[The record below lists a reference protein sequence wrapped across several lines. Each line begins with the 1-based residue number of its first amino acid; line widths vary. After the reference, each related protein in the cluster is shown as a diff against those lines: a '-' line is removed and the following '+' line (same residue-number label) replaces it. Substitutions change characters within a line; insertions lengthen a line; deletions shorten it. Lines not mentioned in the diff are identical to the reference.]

1 MSVATA
7 YAKALYEAAIEEKA
21 TASTLDQIDKELEVV
36 VQAVTGSKQMEA
48 ALFGSITTAKEK
60 ANILRDLAQKA
71 GANHLVARFLELL
84 ASKNRVV
91 MIKQIHQEFV
101 NVRLLAEGGIPGTV
115 VAAQPMADADVAG
128 LAQAFTKKLGKKV
141 KFRVSS
147 DPSLLA
153 GMKVTVAG
161 VTYDGTL
168 KSQLE
173 RLRDRFVVGSSIGVS
188 H

>member
-21 TASTLDQIDKELEVV
+21 NTATLDQIEKELDWV
-36 VQAVTGSKQMEA
+36 VQAVNGSKQLEA
-48 ALFGSITTAKEK
+48 ALFGAITTSKEK
-60 ANILRDLAQKA
+60 AQLLRELSQKA
-71 GANHLVARFLELL
+71 GANNLVARFLELL
-84 ASKNRVV
+84 ASKNRVSL
-91 MIKQIHQEFV
+91 IQKIHQEFV
-101 NVRLLAEGGIPGTV
+101 NVRLLAEGGIPGIV
-115 VAAQPMADADVAG
+115 VAAQAMADADVAG

-141 KFRVSS
+141 KFRVST

-173 RLRDRFVVGSSIGVS
+173 RLRDRFVVGSSTGVS